1 MIAGRRKCDE
11 EAAGVRGVSR
21 PGEAQSSPVSPGKH
35 CYRVGGI
42 VVVVVVVVV
51 ERGWCGW
58 EWEARKTSDWEI
70 TLSLAR
76 AMPRAACGKAS
87 TRRLEERESVCV

>member
-1 MIAGRRKCDE
+1 MPKRRPMRSKT
-11 EAAGVRGVSR
+11 GL
-21 PGEAQSSPVSPGKH
+21 SPQV
-35 CYRVGGI
+35 V

-87 TRRLEERESVCV
+87 TRRLEERESVCVREREREKSRIKGHTGEHQQQH

>member
-1 MIAGRRKCDE
+1 MPKRRPMRSKT
-11 EAAGVRGVSR
+11 GL
-21 PGEAQSSPVSPGKH
+21 SPQ
-35 CYRVGGI
+35 
-42 VVVVVVVVV
+42 VVVVVVV

-87 TRRLEERESVCV
+87 TRRLEERVCV